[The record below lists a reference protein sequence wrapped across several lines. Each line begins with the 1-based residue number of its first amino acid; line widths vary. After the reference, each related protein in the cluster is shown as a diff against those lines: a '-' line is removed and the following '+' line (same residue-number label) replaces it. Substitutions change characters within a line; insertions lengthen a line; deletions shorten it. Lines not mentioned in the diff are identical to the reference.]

1 MENVK
6 MTPPV
11 KIEELIDVAKIEGFI
26 ELSKYKSPMCFPD
39 KAPQIFTDAVIKQ
52 FSPRQI
58 SS

>member
-6 MTPPV
+6 MTQPV

-39 KAPQIFTDAVIKQ
+39 KAP
-52 FSPRQI
+52 
-58 SS
+58 